1 MPAWLPSVIWLA
13 LLILFVVVEAAT
25 VGLVSFWFAIGALCA
40 LLSTFFVSSVWVQ
53 IIIFLVFSALSLAL
67 LRPMA
72 QRYLVPRRVHTNADR
87 VIGKEAEVIE
97 IINNLKATGAVKVSG
112 VTWTARSSDESVIAL
127 GEIVRIDRIEGVKLF
142 VTPLGKKEKE

>member
-1 MPAWLPSVIWLA
+1 MFFI
-13 LLILFVVVEAAT
+13 
-25 VGLVSFWFAIGALCA
+25 
-40 LLSTFFVSSVWVQ
+40 FFVSSVWVQ
-53 IIIFLVFSALSLAL
+53 IAIFLVFSALSLAL

-112 VTWTARSSDESVIAL
+112 ATWTARSSDESVIAL

>member
-1 MPAWLPSVIWLA
+1 
-13 LLILFVVVEAAT
+13 
-25 VGLVSFWFAIGALCA
+25 
-40 LLSTFFVSSVWVQ
+40 
-53 IIIFLVFSALSLAL
+53 
-67 LRPMA
+67 MA
-72 QRYLVPRRVHTNADR
+72 QRYLVPRRVPTNADR

-112 VTWTARSSDESVIAL
+112 ATWTARSSDESVIAL